1 MKNTVYV
8 FLFVFL
14 TLEATAQPTFQL
26 GVNFDGQ
33 NTGTFVNVAKHT
45 HRYSKATGYDTLGYP
60 TSDFELLLMDARP
73 VAEWSNSIDDP
84 EKYRVNVS
92 GSYQCKF
99 HGSGTVSSPWT
110 ASHVQNLIYDAA
122 SNTTYFEL
130 IVGGYPNANHGLVN
144 LVFTNT
150 RRSPKDTLNS
160 GVTDI
165 VVNRPGYPLTTTKV
179 FTDEFL
185 ALCKSA
191 DFACYRYYGVQNV
204 WDGEPVYPKKTT
216 WAERKPVNYSVQVPV
231 PELGVN
237 DAWSWENII
246 ALANILKKDM
256 WICVL
261 MSADSNYVIQLATML
276 KQQLDPNINIYVEN
290 SNEVWSGSF
299 MAYGA
304 YNKADATAR
313 GITFDQNYARRTVEL
328 SNLFAQVFGAN
339 EINKRIRVV
348 LGAQQGYSGRSDA
361 HISYITNKYGAPKNY
376 IYAISPSAYFGSK
389 NPNATNPVDI
399 AKGMTDDIKDQ
410 INNTANSAYR
420 DNHFKRARDLQ
431 LPGGCASYEG
441 GIGLPNQ
448 ANANLGNQI
457 LANRTTEVA
466 DAIKYNYIE
475 GWKNLGG
482 GLANYF
488 TLASSYNR
496 YGCWGI
502 TDDYTKPDRNYKM
515 QALRDIIAASTTTV
529 QEQDAIQTNTVQPNP
544 AQTEVQIIQN
554 NQPQTIQRA
563 TIYTLLGTPVL
574 QQTTQAT
581 TLDIRPL
588 PSGTYILTAQTEAG
602 IITQRIVVV
611 R

>member
-14 TLEATAQPTFQL
+14 TLAATAQSTFQL

-33 NTGTFVNVAKHT
+33 NTGAFVNVAKHT
-45 HRYSKATGYDTLGYP
+45 HRYSKAAGYDTLGYP

-73 VAEWSNSIDDP
+73 AAEWSNSIDDP

-99 HGSGTVSSPWT
+99 QGSGTVSSPWV
-110 ASHVQNLIYDAA
+110 ASSVQNLIYDAT

-165 VVNRPGYPLTTTKV
+165 VVNRPGYPLTSTKV

-185 ALCKSA
+185 ALSKSA

-204 WDGEPVYPKKTT
+204 WDGEPVYPKKTI

-246 ALANILKKDM
+246 TLANILKKDM

-276 KQQLDPNINIYVEN
+276 KQQLDPTINIYVEN

-304 YNKADATAR
+304 YNKADAAAR

-482 GLANYF
+482 GLACYF

-515 QALRDIIAASTTTV
+515 QALRDIIAASTTLVEETDT
-529 QEQDAIQTNTVQPNP
+529 QSSSVQPNP
-544 AQTEVQIIQN
+544 AQTELTVMQN
-554 NQPQTIQRA
+554 NTPQQIYQA
-563 TIYTLLGTPVL
+563 SIYTLLGSPVL
-574 QQTTQAT
+574 QQTTQT
-581 TLDIRPL
+581 TSLDIRPL
-588 PSGTYILTAQTEAG
+588 PSGSYILKGQTELG
-602 IITQRIVVV
+602 TITQRIVIV

>member
-1 MKNTVYV
+1 
-8 FLFVFL
+8 
-14 TLEATAQPTFQL
+14 
-26 GVNFDGQ
+26 
-33 NTGTFVNVAKHT
+33 
-45 HRYSKATGYDTLGYP
+45 
-60 TSDFELLLMDARP
+60 
-73 VAEWSNSIDDP
+73 
-84 EKYRVNVS
+84 
-92 GSYQCKF
+92 
-99 HGSGTVSSPWT
+99 
-110 ASHVQNLIYDAA
+110 
-122 SNTTYFEL
+122 
-130 IVGGYPNANHGLVN
+130 
-144 LVFTNT
+144 
-150 RRSPKDTLNS
+150 
-160 GVTDI
+160 
-165 VVNRPGYPLTTTKV
+165 
-179 FTDEFL
+179 
-185 ALCKSA
+185 
-191 DFACYRYYGVQNV
+191 
-204 WDGEPVYPKKTT
+204 
-216 WAERKPVNYSVQVPV
+216 
-231 PELGVN
+231 
-237 DAWSWENII
+237 
-246 ALANILKKDM
+246 
-256 WICVL
+256 
-261 MSADSNYVIQLATML
+261 
-276 KQQLDPNINIYVEN
+276 
-290 SNEVWSGSF
+290 

-304 YNKADATAR
+304 YNKADAAAR

-488 TLASSYNR
+488 TLVSSYNR

-529 QEQDAIQTNTVQPNP
+529 QEQDAIQTNSVQPNP